1 MWSSILKT
9 ALDIP
14 GKVLES
20 AKHKRE
26 LQQKKEESQAN
37 YLKEKIN
44 GFVFTSAALTVIIP
58 TMMWVFSPVLKYFP
72 FMTEVLNDYQGIIND
87 IGMERLFYIISALL
101 LGSAVPVGIG
111 AVGKIKM
118 AVRKEDN
125 RAAIEKEK
133 IVRGV
138 VGDSFVSL
146 KPKGK
151 MIPKVKKFITKFAPY
166 AIEAEKKYGLPAAG
180 VLAHAALETGWGN
193 HILTG
198 YPPNGNEKIA
208 TNNIFNIKKSS
219 NWTGP
224 TVSKEVWEERNGQNV
239 DEVHEFKVYSDF
251 QESFNDYAKLLTTVE
266 RYKKV
271 DEEDDPNEYGRAL
284 YDCGYMTDSRA
295 PDKIK
300 RIIEK
305 YFDYET

>member
-1 MWSSILKT
+1 MLNSILEAGKT
-9 ALDIP
+9 IVGRVADSVD
-14 GKVLES
+14 K
-20 AKHKRE
+20 KRE
-26 LQQKKEESQAN
+26 IKQKQAEGQAAF
-37 YLKEKIN
+37 LKEKMN
-44 GFVFTSAALTVIIP
+44 NFVFTSAALIFIVP
-58 TMMWVFSPVLKYFP
+58 SMMWILSPILKYIP
-72 FMTEVLNDYQGIIND
+72 FMPEVLRDYENIID
-87 IGMERLFYIISALL
+87 TIGMERLFYIVSALL
-101 LGSAVPVGIG
+101 LGSGVSIAAGK
-111 AVGKIKM
+111 AGKIKM
-118 AVRKEDN
+118 AVRQEDN

-146 KPKGK
+146 RPKGK

-208 TNNIFNIKKSS
+208 TNNMFNIKKSS

-224 TVSKEVWEERNGQNV
+224 TVAKEVWEERNGVNV

-284 YDCGYMTDSRA
+284 YDCGYFTDSKA